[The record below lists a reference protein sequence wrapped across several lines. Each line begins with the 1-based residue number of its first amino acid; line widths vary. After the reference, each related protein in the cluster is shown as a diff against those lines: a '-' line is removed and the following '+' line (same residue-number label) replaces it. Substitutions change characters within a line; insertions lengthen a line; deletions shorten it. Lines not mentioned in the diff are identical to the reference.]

1 MSIFLDMR
9 TDVFMLLL
17 SMSIKSGSVAAAERD
32 SRLRQA
38 LVHLRAELAPLDRV
52 FLAREPIM
60 RASVYEL
67 HTKCGK
73 PSCRCAE
80 GAELHSCMVI
90 SWTAR
95 GRKRLRSI
103 SKDKLTELVALT
115 QRYQRFR
122 KARARF
128 VEVHAKML
136 TIIDELEAARRKEP

>member
-1 MSIFLDMR
+1 
-9 TDVFMLLL
+9 
-17 SMSIKSGSVAAAERD
+17 MSIKTDSVAAADRD

-38 LVHLRAELAPLDRV
+38 LGHLRRELTLLGKV
-52 FLAREPIM
+52 FVAREPIM
-60 RASVYEL
+60 RGSVYEL

-103 SKDKLTELVALT
+103 PKEQQAELVALT
-115 QRYQRFR
+115 QRYRRFR
-122 KARARF
+122 KARARLL
-128 VEVHAKML
+128 EVHAKML
-136 TIIDELEAARRKEP
+136 AIIDKLEAARRKEP

>member
-1 MSIFLDMR
+1 M
-9 TDVFMLLL
+9 VG
-17 SMSIKSGSVAAAERD
+17 IKDDSATTADRA

-38 LVHLRAELAPLDRV
+38 LAHLRAELTLLDKV

-60 RASVYEL
+60 PGSVYEL

-73 PSCRCAE
+73 PSCRCAG

-103 SKDKLTELVALT
+103 PKERQAELVALT
-115 QRYQRFR
+115 QRYRRFR

-136 TIIDELEAARRKEP
+136 AIIDKLEAARRKEP

>member
-1 MSIFLDMR
+1 VRRAALF
-9 TDVFMLLL
+9 V
-17 SMSIKSGSVAAAERD
+17 VAC
-32 SRLRQA
+32 LGA
-38 LVHLRAELAPLDRV
+38 LGKV

-60 RASVYEL
+60 RGSIYEL

-103 SKDKLTELVALT
+103 PKEQQAELVALT
-115 QRYQRFR
+115 QRYRRFR
-122 KARARF
+122 KARARLL
-128 VEVHAKML
+128 EVHAKML
-136 TIIDELEAARRKEP
+136 TIIDKLEAARRKEP

>member
-1 MSIFLDMR
+1 
-9 TDVFMLLL
+9 
-17 SMSIKSGSVAAAERD
+17 MSIKTGSVAAADRD

-38 LVHLRAELAPLDRV
+38 LGHLGAELTLLGKV

-60 RASVYEL
+60 RGSVYEL

-103 SKDKLTELVALT
+103 PKEQQAELVALT
-115 QRYQRFR
+115 QRYRRFR
-122 KARARF
+122 KARVRLL
-128 VEVHAKML
+128 EVHAKML
-136 TIIDELEAARRKEP
+136 TIIDKLEAARRKEP

>member
-1 MSIFLDMR
+1 MDIQGDSATSADR
-9 TDVFMLLL
+9 
-17 SMSIKSGSVAAAERD
+17 E

-38 LVHLRAELAPLDRV
+38 LAQLRAELTQLAKV
-52 FLAREPIM
+52 FVAREPIM

-67 HTKCGK
+67 HRKCGK

-80 GAELHSCMVI
+80 GSELHSCMVI

-103 SKDKLTELVALT
+103 PKEQQAELVALT

-122 KARARF
+122 KARARLL
-128 VEVHAKML
+128 EVHAKML
-136 TIIDELEAARRKEP
+136 AIIDKLEAARRREP

>member
-1 MSIFLDMR
+1 
-9 TDVFMLLL
+9 MLCG
-17 SMSIKSGSVAAAERD
+17 SMSIQKGSAAPAERD
-32 SRLRQA
+32 SRLRLA
-38 LVHLRAELAPLDRV
+38 LVHLRAELAPLDKV

-60 RASVYEL
+60 RGSVYEL
-67 HTKCGK
+67 RRKCGK

-103 SKDKLTELVALT
+103 PKEQQAELVALT

-136 TIIDELEAARRKEP
+136 AIIDKLEAARRKEP

>member
-1 MSIFLDMR
+1 
-9 TDVFMLLL
+9 MLLL
-17 SMSIKSGSVAAAERD
+17 SMSIKGGSVAAADRN

-38 LVHLRAELAPLDRV
+38 LAHLRAELTLLDKV

-60 RASVYEL
+60 RGSVYEL

-103 SKDKLTELVALT
+103 PKEQQAELVALT

-136 TIIDELEAARRKEP
+136 AIIDKLEAARRKEP

>member
-1 MSIFLDMR
+1 
-9 TDVFMLLL
+9 
-17 SMSIKSGSVAAAERD
+17 MSIKADSVASADRA

-38 LVHLRAELAPLDRV
+38 LGHLRVELTLLDKV
-52 FLAREPIM
+52 FVAREPIM
-60 RASVYEL
+60 RGSVYEL

-103 SKDKLTELVALT
+103 PKEQQAELVALT

-122 KARARF
+122 KARARLL
-128 VEVHAKML
+128 EVHAKIL
-136 TIIDELEAARRKEP
+136 AIIDKLEAARRKEPRPCE

>member
-1 MSIFLDMR
+1 M
-9 TDVFMLLL
+9 VG
-17 SMSIKSGSVAAAERD
+17 IKGDSATTADRA

-38 LVHLRAELAPLDRV
+38 LAHLRAELTLLDKV

-60 RASVYEL
+60 PGSVYEL

-73 PSCRCAE
+73 PSCRCAG